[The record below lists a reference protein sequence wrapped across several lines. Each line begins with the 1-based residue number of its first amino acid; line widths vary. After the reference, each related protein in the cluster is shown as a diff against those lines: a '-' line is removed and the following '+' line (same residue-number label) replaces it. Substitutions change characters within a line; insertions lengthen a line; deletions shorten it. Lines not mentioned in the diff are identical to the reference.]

1 MAFFIMKKKDLNQT
15 KNAIENFDIKDKFLS
30 LGTIQVC
37 NKSLEQNW
45 INFFYFLTFY
55 YMY

>member
-1 MAFFIMKKKDLNQT
+1 MKKDLNET
-15 KNAIENFDIKDKFLS
+15 KNTIENFDIKDKFLS

-45 INFFYFLTFY
+45 INFFYFLTLN
-55 YMY
+55 